1 MKLSTYW
8 VDPILD
14 GVFWVGS
21 PPGSPSVVPMV
32 PSIGLLRFLL
42 WHSSLY
48 NLYSSYYGTP
58 QADLAAICL
67 VHSPAHHK
75 HHHHHHHSRHH
86 QPNHPGLH
94 RYDGRFQCR
103 HAICLQSPLTN
114 STIHY
119 LRDTAY
125 LSAFPVLSNTSC
137 LHALN
142 AIFLHSSLCPLYL
155 LAPALNGK

>member
-42 WHSSLY
+42 WHSSVY

-67 VHSPAHHK
+67 VHSPATI
-75 HHHHHHHSRHH
+75 SITTTITTFATTSIII
-86 QPNHPGLH
+86 QDSIVMTVDSSVDMPSV
-94 RYDGRFQCR
+94 Y
-103 HAICLQSPLTN
+103 SPHWPIAL
-114 STIHY
+114 STILEILPTCQRSQFYPTLVVSMLGMPFSFILVCVHC
-119 LRDTAY
+119 T
-125 LSAFPVLSNTSC
+125 F
-137 LHALN
+137 
-142 AIFLHSSLCPLYL
+142 
-155 LAPALNGK
+155 